1 MSPSMI
7 PEVPPSNAPTKAP
20 VITEGKKRTF
30 LLGKILN
37 FMKLVIEFLKQNL
50 LIKFFQ
56 IYMLKLKVIQNCML
70 VDIYKVMFMNVQH

>member
-1 MSPSMI
+1 MSPSMS
-7 PEVPPSNAPTKAP
+7 PEVPPSKSPTKAP

-70 VDIYKVMFMNVQH
+70 VDIYKVMFMNLQH